1 MATKKTTAKAEE
13 KKPAAKA
20 AETAKVTEEK
30 KAPAKTEAKKAA
42 PAKKETAKK
51 ETAKAAPAK
60 KETKK
65 AAPAKKETA
74 KTAPAKKETK
84 KAAPAKKETKKA
96 EQKETQKTTKKN
108 PVEKQLL
115 TVAVKG
121 LFFEYGDKQVDAS
134 TLAELAKAD
143 FKANGGKGAIRGIEL
158 YVKAEDNAL
167 YYVINGKENGKV
179 EL

>member
-1 MATKKTTAKAEE
+1 MTMATAKKTTKKAEE
-13 KKPAAKA
+13 KKPATKA

-42 PAKKETAKK
+42 PAKKETKKAAPAKK

-65 AAPAKKETA
+65 AAPAKKEA
-74 KTAPAKKETK
+74 AKKETK
-84 KAAPAKKETKKA
+84 KAAPAKKETKKTEKKA
-96 EQKETQKTTKKN
+96 AKKN

-121 LFFEYGDKQVDAS
+121 LFFEYGEKQVDAS

-167 YYVINGKENGKV
+167 YYVINGKESGKV